1 MYIFRL
7 SFIKVELDNQITVDL
22 KMQLRQ
28 TKDNLPIRFSYYL
41 ARLHGSQELEGKY
54 YGELKE
60 TVLVLNKFLHIVH

>member
-1 MYIFRL
+1 
-7 SFIKVELDNQITVDL
+7 
-22 KMQLRQ
+22 MQLRQ
-28 TKDNLPIRFSYYL
+28 TKDNLPIRIGYHL